1 MINPYPSIED
11 IEEIDALTE
20 EEIDLG
26 WAYDTT
32 WTARRI
38 ILVGIILITVLAFL
52 LLSFWG
58 LFFPTP
64 TPNPTPPTPM
74 LPMV

>member
-1 MINPYPSIED
+1 MLNQYPSIED
-11 IEEIDALTE
+11 IEEIDALSE
-20 EEIDLG
+20 DEIDLG

-38 ILVGIILITVLAFL
+38 ILVTIILITVLAFL

-64 TPNPTPPTPM
+64 NPAPPTPM